1 MKENILEYKGY
12 HTLVEFDA
20 STGTLFG
27 KIEGIKD
34 LVTFETT
41 DTTKVEE
48 EFHLAVDDYLAFC
61 EEIGQEPNKEYKGSF
76 NIRINPNLHRAI
88 ALKASKE
95 GVSLNAA
102 VEKAIDEYVNND
114 VKDKIIDE
122 KIDTKFKQLKNTSI
136 YDYNKSS
143 YFGHVACVGT
153 VNGKRK
159 EICN

>member
-20 STGTLFG
+20 FTGTLFG

-122 KIDTKFKQLKNTSI
+122 KIDTKFK
-136 YDYNKSS
+136 
-143 YFGHVACVGT
+143 
-153 VNGKRK
+153 
-159 EICN
+159 